1 MVSNEGQA
9 PRVERRVAPFFYYA
23 ATPRRRRR
31 PAFPR
36 RLCPAFPRQRPAFPR
51 RRPRFRGDVTPRSRG
66 DVVPRRRATSR
77 PRPRPASSPRRRL
90 GRSPAARRRGR
101 VAAATSQPIRRGV
114 GGRFAATSK
123 PPPRG
128 DVGAAALY
136 RTPRPPRRL
145 KAKFADSDKKRACL
159 TDLARR
165 LKAHIR
171 DTTKGGQ
178 LPRLLLNHL
187 DPMERQALDE
197 L

>member
-51 RRPRFRGDVTPRSRG
+51 RRPRFRGDVPPRSRG
-66 DVVPRRRATSR
+66 DVVPRRR
-77 PRPRPASSPRRRL
+77 
-90 GRSPAARRRGR
+90 
-101 VAAATSQPIRRGV
+101 ATSQPIRRGV